1 MSDTLNISQC
11 NIAQLIGESTRFL
24 FHVMLIHISTCI
36 IEKKKEYINKE
47 LFKTLMITA
56 MAIILYNLF
65 FRKIIEPKVEKMKLI
80 CLDDEKKQVK
90 KLKLDKQDIFIS
102 KQRKKINEWK
112 DKERKKRKEK
122 KNNISKENTPRSYS
136 ERNKDIQDK

>member
-80 CLDDEKKQVK
+80 CLDNEKKQVK

-102 KQRKKINEWK
+102 KQRSSI
-112 DKERKKRKEK
+112 
-122 KNNISKENTPRSYS
+122 ISHP
-136 ERNKDIQDK
+136 D